1 MPTSTNNQATSF
13 RGVRTSKFRHVYG
26 QAMRKERCYE
36 NVPITRSAHDSNC
49 CAVNPKF
56 IAVVTETAGGGSFVV
71 IPLEKTGRL
80 DFTTGRVVGHS
91 GPVLDV
97 KWNPFNDNVI
107 ASCSEDT
114 TIKIWYIPDNGLN
127 ANLKDWL
134 VDLHGHRRRVA
145 YLEWHPTA
153 ENILASAGLD
163 HLIII
168 WNISHG
174 EAVTVIDSHH
184 DVIYSMSFN
193 REGNLLATT
202 CKDKKLRIL
211 DPRSGKT
218 VSEGSCHVGSRAT
231 KVLYLGDSGQLFT
244 TGFSRNSNREY
255 ALWSQQNLNEPLRRE
270 TIDSSSGV
278 LFPFYDHDTR
288 MIYVAGKGDGNIRFF
303 EVVSESPWIHYLG
316 QFLSGFPQRGLGF
329 MPKRGCDTSQ
339 CEVFRFY
346 KLHITRNICEPIS
359 MIVPRKSDSFQA
371 DLYPDTVAPTPAMS
385 AEEWISGKNKPPV
398 LLSMRS
404 GLKVTYKPVRL
415 EHVDKKLSLSER
427 NNEKKFAFIA
437 QENIVDYR
445 PLERDQSSGYNEFDS
460 AASSSDE
467 DETEI
472 RKRAT
477 RYRSFRCSNKV
488 LEIIM
493 QLEEQAQKNNKST
506 TLRGNDLKAVKT
518 TSNLGTKFL
527 NSNNNLNTYNF
538 WSTRSA
544 SQINLKT
551 QPFSQKKEPLSP
563 RTLKP
568 LVPSFLSTEKDLH
581 KMDTPKSE
589 LELRRAYMAQREELK
604 VLKGHLILKDKRIKE
619 LEEELRVT
627 RDPLSRDSSEC

>member
-445 PLERDQSSGYNEFDS
+445 PLE
-460 AASSSDE
+460 
-467 DETEI
+467 
-472 RKRAT
+472 
-477 RYRSFRCSNKV
+477 
-488 LEIIM
+488 
-493 QLEEQAQKNNKST
+493 
-506 TLRGNDLKAVKT
+506 LRGNDLKAVKT